1 VARIHGADSSA
12 YSSGFLLHA
21 TLISSMHTLSA
32 YLVEDSPV
40 IRQSLISALE
50 ELSQVNVVGTSE
62 DEGSAVSWLSDA
74 NHKVDLV
81 ITDIFLKAGS
91 GLGVLRRIHALALGC
106 KLVVLTNYA
115 TADMRQ
121 RCLELG
127 ADRVFDKSNDID
139 ALVNYCGRLNGGYV
153 DTAPLGLPQ

>member
-1 VARIHGADSSA
+1 MQ
-12 YSSGFLLHA
+12 
-21 TLISSMHTLSA
+21 TLNT

-40 IRQSLISALE
+40 IRQSLIAALE
-50 ELSQVNVVGTSE
+50 ELSQVTVVGTSE
-62 DEGSAVSWLSDA
+62 DEASAVSWLSDKR
-74 NHKVDLV
+74 HSVDLV

-91 GLGVLRRIHALALGC
+91 GLGVLRSASALALGC

-115 TADMRQ
+115 TADIRR

-139 ALVNYCGRLNGGYV
+139 ALVTYCGRLAGGFA
-153 DTAPLGLPQ
+153 DTTPQRFAQ